1 MPHHAPCRRRQVP
14 SVLPAMRRLLPLLAL
29 LFAAALG
36 VLALTPARAAEL
48 RFPKT
53 GAKAFHIDL
62 PDNWRT
68 RTDAHGGLLLIPPAG
83 EQHGLLYLALIADD
97 AVRAEAGI
105 AGAARIAQAAAKP
118 VGIVLDGSEAPARVT
133 DPQERTV
140 FHGMAFTGTMPAKRG
155 YARAVRMVI
164 IRVTPDTW
172 AQVMT
177 VKQPGMNAA
186 ETAALDR
193 VLNDITL
200 TAQ

>member
-1 MPHHAPCRRRQVP
+1 
-14 SVLPAMRRLLPLLAL
+14 MRRLLPLPAL
-29 LFAAALG
+29 LFAAALAA
-36 VLALTPARAAEL
+36 LAFTPARAAEL

-68 RTDAHGGLLLIPPAG
+68 RTDTRGGLLLVPPAG

-97 AVRAEAGI
+97 AARAEPGL
-105 AGAARIAQAAAKP
+105 AGAARIAQSAAKP
-118 VGIVLDGSEAPARVT
+118 VDIVLDGKQEPARVT

-140 FHGMAFTGTMPAKRG
+140 FHGMAFTGTMPGKRG

-164 IRVTPDTW
+164 IRVTGDTW

-177 VKQPGMNAA
+177 VKQPGTNAA
-186 ETAALDR
+186 EIAALDH
-193 VLNDITL
+193 VLNGITL